1 MSKNLLNN
9 NKLNLVG
16 IDHIQAGI
24 FDLNGLMRGKRLPT
38 NHYSKIM
45 NNGIKLPLS
54 AQNID
59 IYGSDIKNSKFV
71 FATGDK
77 DGTATCQ
84 GAPQVILKHL
94 SKPVLVMPLGLKNC
108 NGELFEGCPRA
119 FLKKVMKRAHSKNFV
134 FKCGVE
140 LEFCLFSENL
150 SSPILSEPEL
160 LSLLALDS
168 VDDFIRDIRQ
178 ITEQLEVKIESMLSE
193 AGKGQIEIALSP
205 CPDLC
210 KLADAI
216 LILKHSLTAYTQ
228 ARGLLV
234 SFAAKPKKNL
244 SGNGLHCHISL
255 ENRLSENLFAK
266 DEALFNA
273 AIAATLKLLEPATAI
288 MAPLPESYNRLQ
300 RNSHAPLNIG
310 WGFDNRTVAVRIPR
324 AAPEATRLE
333 LRVAGADSNPYFLF
347 SVLVSFLLAGI
358 EDMLVPPPPVFGN
371 GYEADLKLL
380 PHDLKTALSIFENSE
395 QMRRMLPP
403 TLREMFIATKKQE
416 IRKQE
421 TRLANSGDIN
431 EKEQ

>member
-59 IYGSDIKNSKFV
+59 IYGSDIENSKFV
-71 FATGDK
+71 FATGDN

-84 GAPQVILKHL
+84 GAPQVFLRHL
-94 SKPVLVMPLGLKNC
+94 SKPVLLMPLGLTTG
-108 NGELFEGCPRA
+108 NGELFEGCPRS
-119 FLKKVMKRAHSKNFV
+119 FLKKVVNRAHAKNFV
-134 FKCGVE
+134 FKFGVE
-140 LEFCLFSENL
+140 LEFYLFSENL
-150 SSPILSEPEL
+150 FSPILSEPEL

-168 VDDFIRDIRQ
+168 VDEFLKDIRQ
-178 ITEQLEVKIESMLSE
+178 IINQLNLQIESVLSE
-193 AGKGQIEIALSP
+193 AGIGQIEIVLSP
-205 CPDLC
+205 SSDLC
-210 KLADAI
+210 HLADAI

-228 ARGLLV
+228 AKGLSV

-255 ENRLSENLFAK
+255 ENLRSENLFSK
-266 DEALFNA
+266 DEAIFKA

-288 MAPLPESYNRLQ
+288 MAPLPESYDRLQ
-300 RNSHAPLNIG
+300 KNSHAPVNIG
-310 WGFDNRTVAVRIPR
+310 WGFDNRTVAVRIPS
-324 AAPEATRLE
+324 AAPASRRLE
-333 LRVAGADSNPYFLF
+333 LRVAGADSNPYLLF
-347 SVLVSFLLAGI
+347 SILVSFIIAGI
-358 EDMLVPPPPVFGN
+358 EEMLVPPPAVFGN
-371 GYEADLKLL
+371 GYEADLKIL
-380 PHDLKTALSIFENSE
+380 PHDLKTALSVFENSE
-395 QMRRMLPP
+395 QLRRMMPP

-416 IRKQE
+416 IR
-421 TRLANSGDIN
+421 LA
-431 EKEQ
+431 